1 MKSPNPFS
9 GGVDALSDAD
19 FALLVDAVETRRCRE
34 LVGAGTYDEAARKWR
49 PRCPSCSYEGCASDG
64 STPAG
69 HRAWSCGRCGRKF
82 NSLTGTVFENAKR
95 ALWRWVVF
103 IRLMCFNVQLDACA
117 ELCGI
122 SHQTAWEWRHRVM
135 ATVDGYQDRIVLGG
149 KVWIDEMYVTDSDLK
164 GDPGWRPKKGLSK
177 NKICIAVAIDAR
189 KNVVAVR
196 CGHGKPSAKR
206 IKEALLPH
214 IAEGSE
220 IFHDMEKSHRS
231 LVLALP

>member
-49 PRCPSCSYEGCASDG
+49 PRPRCPSCSHEGCASDG

-164 GDPGWRPKKGLSK
+164 GDPGWRPKRASARTRSASPWRSTRARTLS
-177 NKICIAVAIDAR
+177 
-189 KNVVAVR
+189 
-196 CGHGKPSAKR
+196 PSGAGTASR
-206 IKEALLPH
+206 P
-214 IAEGSE
+214 
-220 IFHDMEKSHRS
+220 RS
-231 LVLALP
+231 A

>member
-19 FALLVDAVETRRCRE
+19 FALLVDDVETRRCRE
-34 LVGAGTYDEAARKWR
+34 LVGAGTYDEAARKWRPR

-149 KVWIDEMYVTDSDLK
+149 KVL
-164 GDPGWRPKKGLSK
+164 
-177 NKICIAVAIDAR
+177 
-189 KNVVAVR
+189 
-196 CGHGKPSAKR
+196 
-206 IKEALLPH
+206 
-214 IAEGSE
+214 
-220 IFHDMEKSHRS
+220 
-231 LVLALP
+231 LALPQNQPNAPLYPAGGAPGSRPGALPHFGRPRYLGPPPRARSTAG

>member
-1 MKSPNPFS
+1 MFGDVPAGWAPARMGQRQMKSPNPFS

-34 LVGAGTYDEAARKWR
+34 LVGAGTYDEAARKWRPR

-103 IRLMCFNVQLDACA
+103 IRLMCFNVQLDAC
-117 ELCGI
+117 
-122 SHQTAWEWRHRVM
+122 
-135 ATVDGYQDRIVLGG
+135 GYRQESCALFRQPH
-149 KVWIDEMYVTDSDLK
+149 K
-164 GDPGWRPKKGLSK
+164 P
-177 NKICIAVAIDAR
+177 
-189 KNVVAVR
+189 AVR
-196 CGHGKPSAKR
+196 CGYPSSR
-206 IKEALLPH
+206 VT
-214 IAEGSE
+214 S
-220 IFHDMEKSHRS
+220 R
-231 LVLALP
+231 